1 MAHPFPNLQAALQAA
16 LTAYQQGDFS
26 AGVAACDS
34 AIKFD
39 QGQPDALHIRALCL
53 SKLGRIEAAVAAF
66 DDAAKGHPSQHE
78 VYTNH
83 ANMMLAAGD
92 AGKAIDLAK
101 KAVKAVPGFAD
112 GWLALAKAHQAVG
125 QQIAAAE
132 AYQSCL
138 KVNPALGPAR
148 TAYANLL
155 TQMDQ
160 PQTAEALLAQE
171 LKDNP
176 ANPVALNNMATLNR
190 RQGQIEQA
198 VAMQEK
204 AAQAAPQKADILANL
219 ARLYQRIGRL
229 EPALAAYETALR
241 LAPQEIDT
249 HQDYNKLLW
258 EMDRREAYL
267 TSYDRAVQVI
277 SPKDQQHALLI
288 AKAAL
293 AAQVGDFSLALE
305 ALEPVSAGGA
315 EQASLLSQRAKI
327 HHGLGDLAQAE
338 AGFRAALKA
347 APENIGV
354 AHDAAEFLLGRSAF
368 AEAEHILGKFYA
380 SYDGAEHLQ
389 RHLALR
395 ALALRGLGDDR
406 YQTWYDYD
414 RCTAKR
420 QIEVPKGYGNLES
433 FMAAVA
439 EALEPLFQT
448 DVAPLDQTL
457 FKGVQSPGNLWETS
471 NPVLLDL
478 KQALFDTATRF
489 VAELPHEPTHPFFQR
504 RPSEP
509 QNMTFSAAWAVKLAR
524 GGGHVD
530 HYHPAGWISS
540 ATYISVPKS
549 ITDGKDKSGWLRL
562 GASGVAGLKM
572 PAERYI
578 KPEAGHL
585 VVFPSYLW
593 HGVEAFSDDQ
603 PRITTPFDLV
613 PIN

>member
-1 MAHPFPNLQAALQAA
+1 MAHPFPNLQAALHAA
-16 LTAYQQGDFS
+16 LTAYQQSDFV
-26 AGVAACDS
+26 AGVEACDS
-34 AIKFD
+34 AIKFEPR
-39 QGQPDALHIRALCL
+39 QPDALHIRALCL
-53 SKLGRIEAAVAAF
+53 SKLGRIEVAAAAF
-66 DDAAKGHPSQHE
+66 DDAAKSHPSQHE

-83 ANMMLAAGD
+83 ANMLLAAGE

-101 KAVKAVPGFAD
+101 KAVTAVPGFAL
-112 GWLALAKAHQAVG
+112 GWLALAKAHQALG

-138 KVNPALGPAR
+138 KASPALGPAR
-148 TAYANLL
+148 IGYADLL

-160 PQTAEALLAQE
+160 PQAAEALLSQE
-171 LKDNP
+171 LDEHP
-176 ANPVALNNMATLNR
+176 GNPVALNNLATLNR

-198 VAMQEK
+198 VTMQEK
-204 AAQAAPQKADILANL
+204 AAQAAPQNADILANL

-241 LAPQEIDT
+241 LAPQDIDT

-277 SPKDQQHALLI
+277 SPKDQHALLM

-293 AAQVGDFSLALE
+293 AAQVGDFSLALA
-305 ALEPVSAGGA
+305 ALEPVSADGA
-315 EQASLLSQRAKI
+315 AQASLLSQRAKI
-327 HHGLGDLAQAE
+327 HHGLGALAEAE

-347 APENIGV
+347 APDNIVV

-368 AEAEHILGKFYA
+368 AEAEHILGKFFT
-380 SYDGAEHLQ
+380 SYDGGAHLQ

-406 YQTWYDYD
+406 YQYWYDYD

-420 QIEVPKGYGNLES
+420 QMQVPAGYANLDS
-433 FMAAVA
+433 FMAAVI

-448 DVAPLDQTL
+448 DIAPLDQTL

-504 RPSEP
+504 RPRDP

-549 ITDGKDKSGWLRL
+549 VTDSPEKAGWLRL
-562 GASGVAGLKM
+562 GASGVTGLSM
-572 PAERYI
+572 AAERHI
-578 KPEAGHL
+578 KPEAGHQIL
-585 VVFPSYLW
+585 FPSYLW
-593 HGVEAFSDDQ
+593 HGVEVFSDDQ